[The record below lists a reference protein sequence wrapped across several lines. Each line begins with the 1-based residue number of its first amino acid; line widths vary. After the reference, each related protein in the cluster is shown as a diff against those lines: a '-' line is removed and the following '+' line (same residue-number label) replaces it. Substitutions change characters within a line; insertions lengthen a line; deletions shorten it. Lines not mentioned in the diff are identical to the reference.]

1 MSKKSEQALNLTTNE
16 RLDGMQE
23 SGENY
28 LETILILRERNGT
41 VRSIDIANELG
52 YAKPSVSRAVKL
64 LVKRGLIVMEH
75 SGELVLTEKGL
86 VMANAI
92 YERHKIISKFFVDM
106 LGVEKKTADTDAC
119 RIEHVISEATF
130 EKIKEYISKGA

>member
-1 MSKKSEQALNLTTNE
+1 
-16 RLDGMQE
+16 MQE

-64 LVKRGLIVMEH
+64 LVKKDVMVMEH

-86 VMANAI
+86 EMANAI
-92 YERHKIISKFFVDM
+92 YERHKIISKFFVDI
-106 LGVEKKTADTDAC
+106 LGVDKETADTDAC

-130 EKIKEYISKGA
+130 EKIKEYIGSSD